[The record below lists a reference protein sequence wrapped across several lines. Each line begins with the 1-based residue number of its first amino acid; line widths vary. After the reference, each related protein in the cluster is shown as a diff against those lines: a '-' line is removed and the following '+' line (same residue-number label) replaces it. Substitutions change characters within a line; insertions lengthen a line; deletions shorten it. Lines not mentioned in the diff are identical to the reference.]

1 MPGISSEEL
10 SKLWNKSLIS
20 TEMAIFNMIRTILIL
35 TLALKKRQENSNRL
49 LEQSRRDITRLLKS
63 MADMQKIRLEKLDI
77 YLHFLDRDER
87 EEIAQIMNIEEDQTA
102 IEEIQSYISPVLEC
116 FHGLS
121 DATHMGFPLSEVLQ
135 HLTRYDVQKNLL
147 CQPIQPTT

>member
-20 TEMAIFNMIRTILIL
+20 TEMATFNMIRTILVL

-49 LEQSRRDITRLLKS
+49 LDQSRQDIMRLLKS
-63 MADMQKIRLEKLDI
+63 MADMQKMLLEKLNI

-87 EEIAQIMNIEEDQTA
+87 EEITQIMDIEGDQTA
-102 IEEIQSYISPVLEC
+102 IEEIQSDISSILEC

-121 DATHMGFPLSEVLQ
+121 DATHIGFSLSEVLQ

-147 CQPIQPTT
+147 CQPIQPPT